1 MRFIGPAAIHSHNE
15 GKTDVLYGVPKK
27 KIVKKNN
34 KGILERTNLLHI
46 HKEAS
51 IMRIKW
57 RILDSMDGTERR
69 TRISPSR
76 LHRIF
81 VDSENRPGE
90 REEPERAPANI

>member
-1 MRFIGPAAIHSHNE
+1 MN
-15 GKTDVLYGVPKK
+15 
-27 KIVKKNN
+27 
-34 KGILERTNLLHI
+34 
-46 HKEAS
+46 
-51 IMRIKW
+51 
-57 RILDSMDGTERR
+57 GTERR